1 MVFGAVLFAFLTAQS
16 TSLTLL
22 TDISASVVLI
32 TQGVAVLA
40 VVIAY
45 ELVRRYRI
53 RLEQNAV
60 ARAPHPAAEE
70 VTA

>member
-1 MVFGAVLFAFLTAQS
+1 VFGALLFAFLTAQS
-16 TSLTLL
+16 NSLTLL

-45 ELVRRYRI
+45 ELVRRYRV
-53 RLEQNAV
+53 RLEQRAV
-60 ARAPHPAAEE
+60 AQAPRVQTEE
-70 VTA
+70 VAA